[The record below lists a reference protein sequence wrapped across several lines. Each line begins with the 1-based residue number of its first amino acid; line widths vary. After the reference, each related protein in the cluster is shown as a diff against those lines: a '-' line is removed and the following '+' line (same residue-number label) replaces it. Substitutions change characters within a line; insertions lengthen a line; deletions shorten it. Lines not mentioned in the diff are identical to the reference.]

1 MGVLILKICIGLI
14 CSIALAGTVSWLSVN
29 YLDQKKTPIP
39 TVLKEHKKLTVITA
53 ICYCVI
59 AVFCLVMQHQHAR
72 PIVSVVQY
80 IILWDFALSIA
91 WIDHKV
97 KKIPN
102 QFMLILLAVRAVG
115 VVFDVI
121 CAPDQA
127 VKVLSS
133 ALLGMFIGGFI
144 ILICMLISR
153 GGIGAGDM
161 KLFGV
166 IGFYFGV
173 AGIIQ
178 VMMYSLLFSA
188 FFSIGMLIARK
199 AKLKSTLAMAPF
211 IFLGLSLFLIFLMMM
226 E

>member
-1 MGVLILKICIGLI
+1 MGVLILKICIGLV
-14 CSIALAGTVSWLSVN
+14 CSVAFAGIISWLSVN
-29 YLDQKKTPIP
+29 YLDQKKAPIL

-53 ICYCVI
+53 ICYCAI
-59 AVFCLVMQHQHAR
+59 AVFSLAMQHQHSH
-72 PIVSVVQY
+72 PFFSVIQY
-80 IILWDFALSIA
+80 IILWDVVLSVA

-115 VVFDVI
+115 VIIDVI
-121 CAPDQA
+121 QSPDN
-127 VKVLSS
+127 VIPILSG
-133 ALLGMFIGGFI
+133 ALLGMFVGGFI

-178 VMMYSLLFSA
+178 VMMYSLMLSA
-188 FFSIGMLIARK
+188 VFSIGMLIARK

-211 IFLGLSLFLIFLMMM
+211 IFLGLSVFLIFLMMM